1 VTWVLNGGKVL
12 KEVTTTV
19 PGTGGAKVPTQE
31 ELWESFKTAGGITTL
46 GTLEEI
52 KAATTGRVHNDPN
65 TPCGCRTI
73 CGKLTSAVLQTVF
86 AKAEWK
92 WLMTHVMNT
101 QNAQTDAG
109 AVALT
114 DDLSLAEW
122 RYAVAAFFL
131 QSQHETYPKSANFAT
146 AGQPSAWGAAYQ
158 AANGGSGTNTETKTE
173 WVEVELPTKIT
184 GSPYTI
190 PTPTKDGDT
199 FIGWYDNDKANG
211 TALTILPVDYD
222 GTVYAIWKS
231 MGTSTDVEN
240 VWSALD
246 TNAPMYDILG
256 RKVDATYR
264 GIIIQNGNKY
274 LLR

>member
-1 VTWVLNGGKVL
+1 
-12 KEVTTTV
+12 
-19 PGTGGAKVPTQE
+19 
-31 ELWESFKTAGGITTL
+31 
-46 GTLEEI
+46 
-52 KAATTGRVHNDPN
+52 
-65 TPCGCRTI
+65 
-73 CGKLTSAVLQTVF
+73 
-86 AKAEWK
+86 
-92 WLMTHVMNT
+92 
-101 QNAQTDAG
+101 
-109 AVALT
+109 
-114 DDLSLAEW
+114 LSLAEW

-146 AGQPSAWGAAYQ
+146 AGQPSAWGPSYQ
-158 AANGGSGTNTETKTE
+158 AANGGAGTDTETKTE

-199 FIGWYDNDKANG
+199 FIGWYDNDKATG
-211 TALTILPVDYD
+211 TALTVLPVDYD

-231 MGTSTDVEN
+231 MGTSTDLEN
-240 VWSALD
+240 VRPALD

-256 RKVDATYR
+256 RQVDTSYR